1 MKCETE
7 CLVCIYNQMLR
18 IARVAT
24 EDNEKMEIILK
35 ESAKHLSLAN
45 LNLTPPELADNPY
58 KLVYKITGNNDPYK
72 EIKEAHIK
80 TALNLYPMLKEMVKK
95 SSDKLLES
103 VKISIMGNAIDLG
116 STFDSIEI
124 DLNKF
129 LKSDF
134 NLNDFED
141 FKSAVQNSNNI
152 LFIGDNAGET
162 VFDRVLIETLS
173 ELGKSVE
180 YAVKSKPIIN
190 DATKEDALKSGITN
204 VIETGSTMAGTI
216 LYTVDEDFLKELKN
230 SDLVIAKGQA
240 NYETLSEENLPIF
253 FLLKIKCAP
262 IARSIGYPIGTNIIL
277 KSKNFISH
285 S

>member
-1 MKCETE
+1 
-7 CLVCIYNQMLR
+7 MLR

-24 EDNEKMEIILK
+24 DDNEKIEIVLK

-124 DLNKF
+124 DLNEF
-129 LKSDF
+129 LKSNF

-141 FKSAVQNSNNI
+141 LKNAVKNSRNI
-152 LFIGDNAGET
+152 LLIGDNAGET
-162 VFDRVLIETLS
+162 VFDRVLIETLA
-173 ELGKSVE
+173 ELGRNVK

-204 VIETGSTMAGTI
+204 VIETGSSMAGTI
-216 LYTVDEDFLKELKN
+216 LYTVNEDFLKELEN
-230 SDLVIAKGQA
+230 SDLIIAKGQA
-240 NYETLSEENLPIF
+240 NYETLSEESLPIF

-262 IARSIGYPIGTNIIL
+262 IARSIGHSIGTNIVL
-277 KSKNFISH
+277 KSKKFKLKS
-285 S
+285 

>member
-1 MKCETE
+1 
-7 CLVCIYNQMLR
+7 MLR

-124 DLNKF
+124 DLNEF
-129 LKSDF
+129 LKSNF
-134 NLNDFED
+134 NMNDFED
-141 FKSAVQNSNNI
+141 FKSAVKNSRNI

-162 VFDRVLIETLS
+162 VFDRVLIETLA
-173 ELGKSVE
+173 ELGKNVK
-180 YAVKSKPIIN
+180 YAVKSKPIVN

-230 SDLVIAKGQA
+230 SDLIIAKGQA
-240 NYETLSEENLPIF
+240 NYETLSEESLPIF